1 MNAFQF
7 GQLVGEKIAVGPAA
21 APGAGVDPMAAIR
34 AQRVAQMKADAA
46 KVRAA
51 SGTPAATGNGTHQW
65 SGRVMPGGAVQ
76 GAQYSGPAAPAA
88 KPAMPQHDIL
98 QGHPGARRP
107 VAPAVPAA
115 KPAMP
120 QRNILSR

>member
-7 GQLVGEKIAVGPAA
+7 GQLVGEKIAVGPAD

-76 GAQYSGPAAPAA
+76 GAQYSGPAA
-88 KPAMPQHDIL
+88 KPAVPQNDML
-98 QGHPGARRP
+98 QMHPGARRP

-115 KPAMP
+115 KPAVP
-120 QRNILSR
+120 QRNIFSR